1 MENYTKTIE
10 TYNEVALNYEDKFM
24 EMDLYN
30 DTYDYF
36 CTMLNPNSKVLDVGC
51 GPGNITKYFLNIRED
66 LKITGIDLAPNMIER
81 AKINIPKAN
90 FIIKDA
96 LKINELTDT
105 FDGVVI
111 GFCMPYLNKEDS
123 SKLIRLSREKLN
135 SNGIVYIS
143 TMEDD
148 YSKSG
153 YETTSFSDG
162 KKVYVYYHQED
173 NIKTELLNNGFEI
186 LKIERKDYPE
196 PDGTF
201 LTDMIFIARKK

>member
-1 MENYTKTIE
+1 MENYNKTIK
-10 TYNEVALNYEDKFM
+10 TYNEVALNYENKFM

-30 DTYDYF
+30 DTYDLF
-36 CTMLNPNSKVLDVGC
+36 CSLLNANSEVLDIGC
-51 GPGNITKYFLNIRED
+51 GPGNITKYFLKIRKD

-81 AKINIPKAN
+81 AKLNVPNAH
-90 FIIKDA
+90 FILKDA
-96 LKINELTDT
+96 LKIDELTNT

-111 GFCMPYLNKEDS
+111 GFCMPYLNREDC
-123 SKLIRLSREKLN
+123 SKLIRSSSEKLN
-135 SNGIVYIS
+135 RNAIIYIS

-148 YSKSG
+148 YGKSG

-162 KKVYVYYHQED
+162 KEVYVYYHQED
-173 NIKTELLNNGFEI
+173 HIKTELINNGFEI
-186 LKIERKDYPE
+186 LKIDRKDYPE

>member
-1 MENYTKTIE
+1 MENYNKTIK
-10 TYNEVALNYEDKFM
+10 TYNEVALNYENKFM

-30 DTYDYF
+30 DTYDFF
-36 CTMLNPNSKVLDVGC
+36 CSLLNANSEVLDIGC
-51 GPGNITKYFLNIRED
+51 GPGNITKYFLKIRKD

-81 AKINIPKAN
+81 AKLNVPNAH
-90 FIIKDA
+90 FIVKDA
-96 LKINELTDT
+96 LKIDELTNT

-111 GFCMPYLNKEDS
+111 GFCMPYLNREDC
-123 SKLIRLSREKLN
+123 SKLIRSSSEKLN
-135 SNGIVYIS
+135 RNGIIYIS

-148 YSKSG
+148 CGKSG

-162 KKVYVYYHQED
+162 KEVYVYYHQED
-173 NIKTELLNNGFEI
+173 HIKTELINNGFEI
-186 LKIERKDYPE
+186 LKIDRKDYPE

>member
-1 MENYTKTIE
+1 MENYKKTIQ
-10 TYNEVALNYEDKFM
+10 TYNEVALNYENKFM

-30 DTYDYF
+30 DTYDLF
-36 CTMLNPNSKVLDVGC
+36 CSLLNTNSEVLDIGC
-51 GPGNITKYFLNIRED
+51 GPGNITKYFLNIRKD

-81 AKINIPKAN
+81 AKLNVPNAN
-90 FIIKDA
+90 FTVKDA
-96 LKINELTDT
+96 LNIDELTNT

-123 SKLIRLSREKLN
+123 SKLIRLSSEKLN
-135 SNGIVYIS
+135 SNGIIYIS

-153 YETTSFSDG
+153 YETTSFSDE
-162 KKVYVYYHQED
+162 KEVYVYYHPED
-173 NIKTELLNNGFEI
+173 HIKTELINNGFEI
-186 LKIERKDYPE
+186 LKIDRKDYPE

-201 LTDMIFIARKK
+201 LSDMIFIARKK

>member
-1 MENYTKTIE
+1 MENYNKTIQ
-10 TYNEVALNYEDKFM
+10 TYNEVALNYENKFM

-30 DTYDYF
+30 DTCDFF
-36 CTMLNPNSKVLDVGC
+36 CSLLNANSEVLDIGC
-51 GPGNITKYFLNIRED
+51 GPGNISKYFLNIRKD

-81 AKINIPKAN
+81 AKLNVPNAN
-90 FIIKDA
+90 FIVKDA
-96 LKINELTDT
+96 LKIDELTHT

-111 GFCMPYLNKEDS
+111 GFCMPYLNREDS
-123 SKLIRLSREKLN
+123 SKLIRLSSQKLN
-135 SNGIVYIS
+135 LNGIIYIS

-148 YSKSG
+148 YGKSG

-162 KKVYVYYHQED
+162 REVYVYYHQED
-173 NIKTELLNNGFEI
+173 HIKTELINNGFEI